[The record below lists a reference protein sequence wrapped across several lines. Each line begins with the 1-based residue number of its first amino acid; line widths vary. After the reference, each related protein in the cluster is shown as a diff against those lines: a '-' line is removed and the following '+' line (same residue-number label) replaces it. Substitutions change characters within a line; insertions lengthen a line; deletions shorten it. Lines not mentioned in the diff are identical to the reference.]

1 MKEFKSSCFFLLLLM
16 LAGSIRA
23 QNLVKNY
30 SFEQENSV
38 WKSEGDLM
46 ERHHHSILGVTP
58 VTGEYYAE
66 LANNKGY
73 KLFQEFEVEKGAFY
87 EVSFYARARP
97 RVTDQESYFVFKVD
111 ENLEA
116 KIQPDLGKWN
126 RYVYTVEAYNSKM
139 MISFEDT
146 YFGKEGI
153 GAMVDDVEVK
163 KLKPVFSQIFNAKNL
178 AGWKL
183 YAETKD
189 LEKDYFKVV
198 DGAIVCNTIGD
209 KDHGFLWLFYEEELA
224 DFELK
229 LKIQAHK
236 DSPGNSGIQV
246 RSKYGLDDD
255 VDGPQIDIHPPRS
268 DRSGLL
274 YDETDG
280 YDHWLYPKTS
290 GMGLSPEVANNK
302 STFYYADD
310 EPSWNELHII
320 CKGTHIKTILNGT
333 IVTDFNGQGILND
346 AIHIKQQVGMSGKIA
361 LQVHAR
367 HEILIAFKDI
377 QLKKL

>member
-1 MKEFKSSCFFLLLLM
+1 MNTKSIVLLVLFMPFL
-16 LAGSIRA
+16 SSVKA
-23 QNLVKNY
+23 QNLVNNS
-30 SFEQENSV
+30 SFELENSI
-38 WKSEGDLM
+38 WQSQGDTM
-46 ERHHHSILGVTP
+46 ERHHQNILGVTP
-58 VTGEYYAE
+58 VTGVYYAE
-66 LANNKGY
+66 LANSKGY
-73 KLFQEFEVEKGAFY
+73 KLFQEIEVEKGALY
-87 EVSFYARARP
+87 QVSFFARARP
-97 RVTDQESYFVFKVD
+97 RVTDEESYFVFKTD

-116 KIQPDLGKWN
+116 KIQPNLGTWN
-126 RYVYTVEAYNSKM
+126 KYVYTVEANSDKM
-139 MISFEDT
+139 IISFEDT

-153 GAMVDDVEVK
+153 GAMLDDVVVE
-163 KLKPVFSQIFNAKNL
+163 KLQPNFAQIFDGKTL
-178 AGWKL
+178 EGWKL
-183 YAETKD
+183 YVEAKD
-189 LEKDYFKVV
+189 IDKNYWKVV
-198 DGAIVCNTIGD
+198 DGAIVCNTMGD
-209 KDHGFLWLFYEEELA
+209 KEHGFLWLFYEEELS

-229 LKIQAHK
+229 LKIQAHR

-255 VDGPQIDIHPPRS
+255 VDGPQIDIHPPNPH
-268 DRSGLL
+268 RSGML

-280 YDHWLYPKTS
+280 YNHWLYPQTS
-290 GMGLSPEVANNK
+290 GMGLSLEVANNK

-333 IVTDFNGQGILND
+333 VVTDFNGEGILND

-361 LQVHAR
+361 LQVHAG